1 MDNVTKPP
9 DDSTPP
15 GGMRL
20 EVTVHPGAGA
30 EQSSLDGVYDLDL
43 DRVPDPKGELRVLV
57 TEEQLKELVAR
68 GYEVRQLK
76 SYPVQPLDKS
86 LIMDDETAVGA
97 VERQLEGLRQKGGA

>member
-1 MDNVTKPP
+1 MDDATKPP
-9 DDSTPP
+9 GDSTP

-20 EVTVHPGAGA
+20 EVTVHPGA
-30 EQSSLDGVYDLDL
+30 EQRSLDRVYDLDL
-43 DRVPDPKGELRVLV
+43 DRIPDPKGELRVLV

-97 VERQLEGLRQKGGA
+97 VERQLERLRQKGGA

>member
-1 MDNVTKPP
+1 MDNATKPP

-20 EVTVHPGAGA
+20 EVTVHPGA
-30 EQSSLDGVYDLDL
+30 EQRSLDGVYDLDL

-68 GYEVRQLK
+68 GYEVRRLK

-86 LIMDDETAVGA
+86 LIMDNETAVGA
-97 VERQLEGLRQKGGA
+97 VEQQLKGLRQKGGA

>member
-1 MDNVTKPP
+1 MDNVTEPP
-9 DDSTPP
+9 DDSIPS

-20 EVTVHPGAGA
+20 EVTVHPGA
-30 EQSSLDGVYDLDL
+30 EQRSLDGVYDLDL
-43 DRVPDPKGELRVLV
+43 DRIPDPKGELRVLV

-86 LIMDDETAVGA
+86 LIMDNETAVGA